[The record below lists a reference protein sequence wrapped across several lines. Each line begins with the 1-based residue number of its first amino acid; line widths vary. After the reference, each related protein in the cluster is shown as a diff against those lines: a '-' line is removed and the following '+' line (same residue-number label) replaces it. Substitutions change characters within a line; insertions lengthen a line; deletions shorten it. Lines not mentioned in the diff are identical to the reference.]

1 MNNLYLVSSSN
12 FDIIFNCSG
21 SDSIKTI
28 AISNDDPKPKTTKK
42 SAWTQNPESPVT
54 FEENDPINA
63 DNDQNFSTISNEVEM

>member
-1 MNNLYLVSSSN
+1 MCN
-12 FDIIFNCSG
+12 FPG
-21 SDSIKTI
+21 SDLIKTI
-28 AISNDDPKPKTTKK
+28 AINTDDPKPKTKK